1 MISSTTLAIA
11 HFIYTLNPNAKII
24 LITPRKAYGA
34 SVFPEHWWEANT
46 AGGNDYYLKDYV
58 AAVKAIG
65 EFLSLPVCDWFADSN
80 TNQYNLAADSVDV
93 ALHPND
99 TGYQKLA
106 NLPNLYILFASCLC
120 VAVPIVTVPPPRLFP
135 TTEM

>member
-1 MISSTTLAIA
+1 MIDK
-11 HFIYTLNPNAKII
+11 IYTLNPNAKII

-58 AAVKAIG
+58 AAVRAIG

-106 NLPNLYILFASCLC
+106 NLLVQTFKKVID
-120 VAVPIVTVPPPRLFP
+120 
-135 TTEM
+135 

>member
-1 MISSTTLAIA
+1 
-11 HFIYTLNPNAKII
+11 
-24 LITPRKAYGA
+24 
-34 SVFPEHWWEANT
+34 VFPGHWWEANT

-58 AAVKAIG
+58 AAVRAIG

-80 TNQYNLAADSVDV
+80 TNQYNLAADSVDI

-106 NLPNLYILFASCLC
+106 NLLVQTFKKVID
-120 VAVPIVTVPPPRLFP
+120 
-135 TTEM
+135 